1 MTISLVT
8 DGMLCY
14 CYADPRAPDDPEAL
28 AGLAPV
34 PPCAP
39 DANIPSLTPPRVP
52 IGNEASGPA
61 TPGIPCAAYAVDP
74 TLTPP
79 TTPVGQ
85 EGSENPGDEA
95 PAVPKC
101 PKGDAS

>member
-39 DANIPSLTPPRVP
+39 EANIPALTPPVVP
-52 IGNEASGPA
+52 TGAEASGPA
-61 TPGIPCAAYAVDP
+61 TPAIPCAAYAVDP
-74 TLTPP
+74 TIIPP
-79 TTPVGQ
+79 AVPTGQ
-85 EGSENPGDEA
+85 EGSEDLGNEA

-101 PKGDAS
+101 PKGEVS